1 MKNLTNEELL
11 FVLGGDG
18 ESQNKCDE
26 LQKKLN
32 EYEATGDESTDYDY
46 YDKWADAFEECA
58 NGNG

>member
-32 EYEATGDESTDYDY
+32 EYEATGDEDVDNKY
-46 YDKWADAFEECA
+46 YDDWADAFEDCA

>member
-1 MKNLTNEELL
+1 MTNSF